1 MQTNYLKYFV
11 DVARHGSISA
21 AANINF
27 ISSQGMSRSL
37 GVLETELGCKLFRR
51 TSNKM
56 VLNRYGEAL
65 LPYASEMLRAQADML
80 ACVAEL
86 SADEQ
91 RGEDDGVVAYLNNVC
106 FDSAF
111 FGPLVDS
118 FDEVSARAR
127 YFQCDNDEVVE
138 KLLSSDEGDP
148 VIGLLCLFSI
158 DEERNAHFVRSLQQ
172 QGFKY
177 QPYLHSYDEVLVSK
191 GSDLAK
197 RPALSRADILSK
209 RLIVPKGDIRRVV
222 ESKFG
227 SDAISMVTSDNS
239 FRFKVVAADEAIS
252 VVPAFYKL
260 LDPLNIM
267 RDNDLA
273 TVPMKD
279 PYYLEIGFA
288 ARPEVLDSLFI
299 KDFFSKLNSSYL
311 AFSNSQY
318 MTLITSDLTV
328 YRPDGTF
335 DERSDAESLNAIE
348 DRFGISPRERD
359 VFECLAEGDTAMAI
373 ADKLYIS
380 TATAKSHIY
389 SIYKKLGIHSQN
401 QLLGIVEAGKRS

>member
-1 MQTNYLKYFV
+1 
-11 DVARHGSISA
+11 
-21 AANINF
+21 
-27 ISSQGMSRSL
+27 
-37 GVLETELGCKLFRR
+37 
-51 TSNKM
+51 
-56 VLNRYGEAL
+56 
-65 LPYASEMLRAQADML
+65 
-80 ACVAEL
+80 
-86 SADEQ
+86 
-91 RGEDDGVVAYLNNVC
+91 
-106 FDSAF
+106 
-111 FGPLVDS
+111 
-118 FDEVSARAR
+118 
-127 YFQCDNDEVVE
+127 
-138 KLLSSDEGDP
+138 
-148 VIGLLCLFSI
+148 
-158 DEERNAHFVRSLQQ
+158 
-172 QGFKY
+172 
-177 QPYLHSYDEVLVSK
+177 
-191 GSDLAK
+191 
-197 RPALSRADILSK
+197 
-209 RLIVPKGDIRRVV
+209 
-222 ESKFG
+222 
-227 SDAISMVTSDNS
+227 MVTSDNS

-299 KDFFSKLNSSYL
+299 KDFFSKLNSYYL